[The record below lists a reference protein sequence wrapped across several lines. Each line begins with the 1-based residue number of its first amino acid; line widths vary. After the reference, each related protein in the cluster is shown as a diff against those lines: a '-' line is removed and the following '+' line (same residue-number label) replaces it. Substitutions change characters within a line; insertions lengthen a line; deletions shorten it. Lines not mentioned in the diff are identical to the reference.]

1 MAVPFTSLN
10 AATTTGAGSSRDL
23 GELAD
28 HHTMLFTVTGG
39 ASWTIV
45 LEGSHDDTH
54 WLSLGQGSGSSAGPI
69 EVTVPTTA
77 LPGTLVRYVR
87 ANLTA
92 LTGGSSPTV
101 TATIA
106 SDTTREE

>member
-1 MAVPFTSLN
+1 MAVPFVALSAVTS
-10 AATTTGAGSSRDL
+10 TGPGPSHDL

-28 HHTMLFTVTGG
+28 HHTMFFKVTGG

-45 LEGSHDDTH
+45 LEGSHDDTN
-54 WLSLGQGSGSSAGPI
+54 WLGLGQGSGSSGALT
-69 EVTVPTTA
+69 EVTVPTTS

-87 ANLTA
+87 ANLTS

-101 TATIA
+101 SATIA
-106 SDTTREE
+106 SDTEQDE